1 MPYFPK
7 NSKSTAYFSNQT
19 SDFKIV
25 SDYSGFNFNEV
36 HNLGIFEY
44 FGLLHDAVV
53 WNCSQCK
60 EGLEYLENAWNY
72 SQTSPD
78 RNQLRK
84 IFGR

>member
-1 MPYFPK
+1 MPYFPEQEK
-7 NSKSTAYFSNQT
+7 SKAYFVNQT
-19 SDFKIV
+19 SDFKVV
-25 SDYSGFNFNEV
+25 SDYSLLNFNEV
-36 HNLGIFEY
+36 QNLSIFEY

-53 WNCSQCK
+53 WNCSK
-60 EGLEYLENAWNY
+60 SEKGLEYLENAWNY